1 MRAYRD
7 EHRYPI
13 TVRCV
18 SGQRFLMLKATEQAQ
33 TTQINLVLNWFEE
46 LKHRVQPGK
55 K

>member
-1 MRAYRD
+1 
-7 EHRYPI
+7 
-13 TVRCV
+13 
-18 SGQRFLMLKATEQAQ
+18 MLKATEQAQ